1 MSAHAGVFLRDGSAV
16 KDREA
21 GIRAALSPLAPDGVS
36 LHVSDSIVIG
46 FGECRV
52 WSDEDRTPL
61 PFRSHT
67 GLIGTWDGRLDNRED
82 LRVRL
87 GLGPSVPAGDA
98 AIALAAFERWGIDGL
113 RSLVGEWSAVVWDPR
128 SRVLH
133 LARDYMGIRPLF
145 YRATDREVLW
155 STSLGDLALRSGRE
169 DAISETFVAGFM
181 TFRFRG
187 EITPYE
193 GIHAVPAATCL
204 SFSAG
209 GADSRRKFW
218 HLEPGTIRYRD
229 PHQYEE
235 HLRALW
241 QESVGVRLR
250 TTQRVWAELSGG
262 LDSSSVVCMADWLIK
277 RGQVGARGIQPVSH
291 VTLDAPEGDERRF
304 IAQVEAQIRERT
316 EVLGVEANESASE
329 PDWEWVTPLAASGVG
344 LAQHR
349 LIRARGGRLVLSGRA
364 GDVVMGCEPD
374 NSVAVFDDLAAGHVL
389 AGLAN
394 VRRWCRASRKP
405 FVDTMRKLVSRSTA
419 SRAARAIEHGSLH
432 VDEGVNLLMP
442 RLAGLTDGV
451 HSELASELA
460 GVRAAKRDLW
470 AMMHSYAAGSRLN
483 IPYASGP
490 IVHTYPFTHR
500 PLVEFVIAIPGVEL
514 SAPGEMR
521 SLMRRAFAGL
531 VPSRILQRTSKGYY
545 PPSATRAARPLAA
558 ALRPVDRLEV
568 VQRGWIDPVKLD
580 AAIGRMLD
588 AGDGGTAVRSVIRLE
603 QWLASRS
610 QRSAAAISKGKEV
623 TRHEVLEA

>member
-16 KDREA
+16 DDREA
-21 GIRAALSPLAPDGVS
+21 AIHAALSPLAPDGVS
-36 LHVSDSIVIG
+36 LYANDSIVMG

-52 WSDEDRTPL
+52 WSEDGPTPL
-61 PFRSHT
+61 PCRSPS

-87 GLGPSVPAGDA
+87 GLGPSVPASDA

-113 RSLVGEWSAVVWDPR
+113 RPLVGEWSVVIWDPR

-145 YRATDREVLW
+145 YCATDREVLW
-155 STSLGDLALRSGRE
+155 SSSLGDLARRSGR
-169 DAISETFVAGFM
+169 DNAISETFVAGFM
-181 TFRFRG
+181 TFRFSG
-187 EITPYE
+187 EITPYD
-193 GIHAVPAATCL
+193 GIHAVPAATCV
-204 SFSAG
+204 SFSAHG
-209 GADSRRKFW
+209 DSWQRYW
-218 HLEPGTIRYRD
+218 QLEPATIRYRD

-241 QESVGVRLR
+241 QESVGARLR
-250 TTQRVWAELSGG
+250 TNQRVWAELSGG
-262 LDSSSVVCMADWLIK
+262 LDSSSVVCVADWLMK
-277 RGQVGARGIQPVSH
+277 RGQVRARGIQPVSH

-304 IAQVEAQIRERT
+304 IAQVEAQIGERT
-316 EVLGVEANESASE
+316 EILGVEANESASE

-374 NSVAVFDDLAAGHVL
+374 NSIAVFDDLAGGHVL
-389 AGLAN
+389 AALAN

-405 FVDTMRKLVSRSTA
+405 FVDIARKLVSRSTA
-419 SRAARAIEHGSLH
+419 SRAARAIEHGSSH
-432 VDEGVNLLMP
+432 VDEGVDLLMP
-442 RLAGLTDGV
+442 RLAGLTDRFDGD
-451 HSELASELA
+451 LASELA
-460 GVRAAKRDLW
+460 RVRAAKRDLW

-531 VPSRILQRTSKGYY
+531 VPSRVLQRTSKGYY

-568 VQRGWIDPVKLD
+568 VRRGWVDPVKLD

-588 AGDGGTAVRSVIRLE
+588 ARDGGTAVRSVIRLE
-603 QWLASRS
+603 QWLVSRS
-610 QRSAAAISKGKEV
+610 QRPAAAISKGKEV
-623 TRHEVLEA
+623 RSHEVLEA